1 MSIDHRFANR
11 LLEAMERLGLLS
23 KTFTQ
28 LIIDSTAVDKIIETK
43 DESSNQEPNNGWL
56 KQFQDKAKDLL

>member
-1 MSIDHRFANR
+1 MRN
-11 LLEAMERLGLLS
+11 EMENIM
-23 KTFTQ
+23 TFTQ

-56 KQFQDKAKDLL
+56 KQFQDKDFRN